1 MNIISCQE
9 AFVKRKFDN
18 IQSIKT
24 KHPDVDFM
32 EFAGMAADIE
42 NIMQEIVEE
51 AEANRQP
58 DLRQINDL

>member
-1 MNIISCQE
+1 MNIVSCQV
-9 AFVKRKFDN
+9 AFVKRNFDN

-42 NIMQEIVEE
+42 NTMQEIVEE
-51 AEANRQP
+51 GVNIRGITH
-58 DLRQINDL
+58 R

>member
-1 MNIISCQE
+1 MNIVSCQE
-9 AFVKRKFDN
+9 AFVKRKFNN

-42 NIMQEIVEE
+42 NTMQEIVEE
-51 AEANRQP
+51 AEAFGR
-58 DLRQINDL
+58 

>member
-1 MNIISCQE
+1 MNIVSCQV
-9 AFVKRKFDN
+9 AFVKRNFDK

-42 NIMQEIVEE
+42 NTM
-51 AEANRQP
+51 
-58 DLRQINDL
+58 LRRI

>member
-42 NIMQEIVEE
+42 NTMQKIVEVR
-51 AEANRQP
+51 AKHSDDNLSLKP
-58 DLRQINDL
+58 

>member
-9 AFVKRKFDN
+9 AFVKRNFDN

-32 EFAGMAADIE
+32 EFASMAADIE
-42 NIMQEIVEE
+42 NTMQEIVEVR
-51 AEANRQP
+51 AKHSDDNLSLKP
-58 DLRQINDL
+58 